1 MRKVL
6 PGPLVPR
13 DSRVSRVLPAL
24 PVLRVRKVLPAPLA
38 PAVNALYATNTGSQT
53 AASTGDDITFDTNQ
67 VEEGSDITHSASSA
81 DFSLT
86 QNGLYR
92 ITYSAVVTNTSS
104 TGNVGL
110 ELQEDGTSIDGSV
123 KEAKV
128 SNTSDP
134 ATVGATVLVNVTSA
148 PVTIT
153 LNSTEDNTTVTNA
166 AMTIQKLN

>member
-1 MRKVL
+1 MPAVHQL
-6 PGPLVPR
+6 PRTGRFHLRLVQLVQR
-13 DSRVSRVLPAL
+13 
-24 PVLRVRKVLPAPLA
+24 PLA
-38 PAVNALYATNTGSQT
+38 LDVVQVAPDACGQARQICRAQSRGLADHRT
-53 AASTGDDITFDTNQ
+53 A
-67 VEEGSDITHSASSA
+67 
-81 DFSLT
+81 
-86 QNGLYR
+86 YR
-92 ITYSAVVTNTSS
+92 HAR
-104 TGNVGL
+104 NVGL